1 MTEKVFKD
9 ETLTNPKPHA
19 YGFSNGHDNPS
30 RLPLEPIEVA
40 ISTDG
45 VHWKSYY
52 DVEDLFGVHCYDY
65 DSPMTNPVDN
75 WQKINTRDGQTRTS
89 GSFDSRDIVSTW
101 EIDGAN
107 ESEFLMLIEE
117 LQNFFM
123 IRGGFWIVF
132 SREPTFKYRVVTK
145 PISPTYFNEKAGTFQ
160 VTFNNYTGMRESVG
174 TSLEI
179 FDKNKNFFS
188 YGMGIP
194 NSDKLSWEFN
204 TNQFSVFNPSSI
216 DIDPLSQHHFMKM
229 HIKGNGTP
237 TLTNKTTGET
247 FSYSR
252 SLGSDDEL
260 VLDGVNP
267 IFNGNPD
274 GINSNHGTIR
284 LEKGY
289 NDFSISGLEN
299 VDVAFEFYFVYF

>member
-9 ETLTNPKPHA
+9 ESLENPKPHA

-30 RLPLEPIEVA
+30 RLPYDPVEVA

-45 VHWKSYY
+45 INWKSYY

-89 GSFDSRDIVSTW
+89 GSFDSRDIQSTW
-101 EIDGAN
+101 MIDATN

-132 SREPTFKYRVVTK
+132 SREPTYKYRVVTK
-145 PISPTYFNEKAGTFQ
+145 PIVPTYFNEKAGTFQ
-160 VTFNNYTGMRESVG
+160 ITFNNYTGVRESVG

-188 YGMGIP
+188 YGMGMP
-194 NSDKLSWEFN
+194 NKDISFESKEKK
-204 TNQFSVFNPSSI
+204 FSIYNPSSFA
-216 DIDPLSQHHFMKM
+216 IDPLAQHHYLKI
-229 HIKGNGTP
+229 HIRGSGSP
-237 TLTNKTTGET
+237 TLTNNTTGESFT
-247 FSYSR
+247 YNRVLTSS
-252 SLGSDDEL
+252 DEL
-260 VLDGVNP
+260 ILDGVNP
-267 IFNGNPD
+267 MINGTND
-274 GINSNHGTIR
+274 GINSDHGTIS
-284 LEKGY
+284 LAKG
-289 NDFSISGLEN
+289 NNEFEISGLSN
-299 VDVAFEFYFVYF
+299 SDVSFEFYFIYN